1 MKLKKQ
7 MTLAMAAALLCVSYG
22 MGYAEDQEYY
32 SVSDGTPHAAQTT
45 YEFKPDSLFEVH
57 TKRGYI
63 VDIKLKPGETITY
76 LAAGDTTR
84 WLIDQ
89 STVAGVTHVYIKP
102 LEENIMTNMVINTNS
117 HSYRLLIDEGN
128 GFTPIIQFSFPQEDM
143 QKALLTTPVLSKEE
157 QQFSSIYMTKNKV
170 TGRRVLKKINKNYEI
185 KKHGKFGEDMLPVE
199 IFDDGIR
206 TYYKMPKSNKYDL
219 PTLYLVEDGNKLSL
233 VNYRVRGDYFI
244 ADRVFEKAR
253 LKYSATRYIDI
264 VPKKV
269 QAVISE
275 DTETN
280 N

>member
-1 MKLKKQ
+1 MKLQKK
-7 MTLAMAAALLCVSYG
+7 MALVLLTALLSSTC
-22 MGYAEDQEYY
+22 MMAHAEDQEYY

-76 LAAGDTTR
+76 MAAGDTTR

-89 STVAGVTHVYIKP
+89 STVAGITHVYIKP
-102 LEENIMTNMVINTNS
+102 LEQNIMTNMVINTNT

-128 GFTPIIQFSFPQEDM
+128 GFTPIVQFAFPQEDM
-143 QKALLTTPVLSKEE
+143 QKALLTNPVLSKEE
-157 QQFSSIYMTKNKV
+157 KEFSDIYMTKPKS
-170 TGRRVLKKINKNYEI
+170 GRRVLKKLNKNYEI
-185 KKHGKFGEDMLPVE
+185 KKHGKFSEDMLPME
-199 IFDDGIR
+199 IFDDGTR

-233 VNYRVRGDYFI
+233 VNYRVRGQYFI

-253 LKYSATRYIDI
+253 LKYSSTRYIDI

-269 QAVISE
+269 EGVISE
-275 DTETN
+275 DQERN

>member
-1 MKLKKQ
+1 MNTKNKGL
-7 MTLAMAAALLCVSYG
+7 ALLTALLLTASCNLSF
-22 MGYAEDQEYY
+22 AEDQEYY
-32 SVSDGTPHAAQTT
+32 AASDGTANGSKIT

-57 TKRGYI
+57 AKRGYI

-102 LEENIMTNMVINTNS
+102 LEERITTNMVINTSS
-117 HSYRLLIDEGN
+117 HSYRILIDEGN
-128 GFTPIIQFSFPQEDM
+128 GFTPIIEFSFPKEDM
-143 QKALLTTPVLSKEE
+143 QKALLTTPVLTKEQE
-157 QQFSSIYMTKNKV
+157 KFQDIYMTKEAS
-170 TGRRVLKKINKNYEI
+170 GQRVLKKINKLYEI
-185 KKHGKFGEDMLPVE
+185 KKHGSFGEDMLPVE

-219 PTLYLVEDGNKLSL
+219 PTLYLVEDDNKLSL
-233 VNYRVRGDYFI
+233 VNYRVRGEYFI

-253 LKYSATRYIDI
+253 LKYSAKKYIDI

-269 QAVISE
+269 KGLIEE
-275 DTETN
+275 DEERN

>member
-1 MKLKKQ
+1 MKLQKK
-7 MTLAMAAALLCVSYG
+7 MALVLLTALLSGTC
-22 MGYAEDQEYY
+22 MMAHAEDQEYY

-76 LAAGDTTR
+76 MAAGDTTR

-89 STVAGVTHVYIKP
+89 STVAGITHVYIKP
-102 LEENIMTNMVINTNS
+102 LEQNIMTNMVINTNT

-128 GFTPIIQFSFPQEDM
+128 GFTPIVQFSFPQEDM
-143 QKALLTTPVLSKEE
+143 QKALLTNPVLSKEE
-157 QQFSSIYMTKNKV
+157 KEFSSIYMTKQKS
-170 TGRRVLKKINKNYEI
+170 GRRVLKKLNKNYEI
-185 KKHGKFGEDMLPVE
+185 KKHGKFSEDMLPTE
-199 IFDDGIR
+199 IFDDGTR

-233 VNYRVRGDYFI
+233 VNYRVRGQYFI

-253 LKYSATRYIDI
+253 LKYSSTRYIDI

-269 QAVISE
+269 EGVISE
-275 DTETN
+275 DQERN

>member
-1 MKLKKQ
+1 MKLQKKISLVLL
-7 MTLAMAAALLCVSYG
+7 TALLSGACV
-22 MGYAEDQEYY
+22 MAHAEDQEYY

-76 LAAGDTTR
+76 MAAGDTTR

-89 STVAGVTHVYIKP
+89 STVAGITHVYIKP
-102 LEENIMTNMVINTNS
+102 LEKNIMTNMVINTS
-117 HSYRLLIDEGN
+117 THSYRLLIDEGN
-128 GFTPIIQFSFPQEDM
+128 GFTPIVQFSFPQEDM
-143 QKALLTTPVLSKEE
+143 QKALLKNPVLSKEE
-157 QQFSSIYMTKNKV
+157 KEFSDIYMTKQKS
-170 TGRRVLKKINKNYEI
+170 GRRVLKKINKNYEI
-185 KKHGKFGEDMLPVE
+185 KKHGKFGDDMLPTE
-199 IFDDGIR
+199 IFDDGVR

-233 VNYRVRGDYFI
+233 VNYRVRGQYFI

-253 LKYSATRYIDI
+253 LKYSSTRYIDI

-269 QAVISE
+269 EGVISE
-275 DTETN
+275 DQERN